1 MWSFAFRAFTTSQ
14 PANPWPDRMGKK
26 RHLPYQPKDKSPTSR
41 RAYSTRLKLALKKL
55 GLELTKLRLALT
67 RLGFAF
73 TSPGLFFPNPRV
85 VKTSPGLVTPIG
97 NDRVVNVTGA
107 NPSKK
112 LFRNSLTKASHPH
125 SIYVIFL
132 PRKCSPLHATPFM
145 TDFQAFLCEHLG
157 FPSLHTLHV
166 WHPHRRPMRCK
177 RIRDASIY
185 TSKKYRSSFY
195 S

>member
-1 MWSFAFRAFTTSQ
+1 MWPFAFRAFSMPRLSATGPENLDT
-14 PANPWPDRMGKK
+14 K
-26 RHLPYQPKDKSPTSR
+26 RKLPYHLNDKSPTSR
-41 RAYSTRLKLALKKL
+41 RAAS
-55 GLELTKLRLALT
+55 TKLRLALT

-112 LFRNSLTKASHPH
+112 LFRNNLTKTSHPH
-125 SIYVIFL
+125 SIYVIFP
-132 PRKCSPLHATPFM
+132 PRKSVHPFTQRHFI

-166 WHPHRRPMRCK
+166 WPP
-177 RIRDASIY
+177 AN
-185 TSKKYRSSFY
+185 TP
-195 S
+195 

>member
-1 MWSFAFRAFTTSQ
+1 MKPAFTAQAIPTPTTTSTPWRITADKVLMWPFAFRAFTMPRLSATG
-14 PANPWPDRMGKK
+14 PENLDTK
-26 RHLPYQPKDKSPTSR
+26 RKLPYHLNDKSPTSR
-41 RAYSTRLKLALKKL
+41 RAAS
-55 GLELTKLRLALT
+55 TKLRLALT

-97 NDRVVNVTGA
+97 NNRVVNVTGA

-112 LFRNSLTKASHPH
+112 LFKNSLTKASHPH

-132 PRKCSPLHATPFM
+132 PKKCSPLHTTSFM
-145 TDFQAFLCEHLG
+145 TDFQAFRCEHLG

-166 WHPHRRPMRCK
+166 WHPRRRPMRCLVLK
-177 RIRDASIY
+177 
-185 TSKKYRSSFY
+185 
-195 S
+195 

>member
-1 MWSFAFRAFTTSQ
+1 MWPFAFRAFSMPRLAATGPEDLDTKW
-14 PANPWPDRMGKK
+14 N
-26 RHLPYQPKDKSPTSR
+26 LPYHLNDKSPTSR
-41 RAYSTRLKLALKKL
+41 QAAS
-55 GLELTKLRLALT
+55 TKLRLALT

-132 PRKCSPLHATPFM
+132 PKKCSPLHTTPFM

-157 FPSLHTLHV
+157 FSSLHTIH
-166 WHPHRRPMRCK
+166 
-177 RIRDASIY
+177 
-185 TSKKYRSSFY
+185 T
-195 S
+195 

>member
-1 MWSFAFRAFTTSQ
+1 MKPAFTAQAIPTPTTTSTPWRITADKVLMWSFASRAYTIPRLSATG
-14 PANPWPDRMGKK
+14 PENLDTK
-26 RHLPYQPKDKSPTSR
+26 RKLPYRLNDKSPTSR
-41 RAYSTRLKLALKKL
+41 RADSTRLRLALKKL

-73 TSPGLFFPNPRV
+73 TSPGLFFSNPRV

-132 PRKCSPLHATPFM
+132 PKKCSPLHTTPFM
-145 TDFQAFLCEHLG
+145 TDFQAFRCEHLG
-157 FPSLHTLHV
+157 FPSLHTIH
-166 WHPHRRPMRCK
+166 
-177 RIRDASIY
+177 
-185 TSKKYRSSFY
+185 T
-195 S
+195 